1 MLRLWRGIPGSV
13 SVRRTC
19 IGRVA
24 FNHAGV
30 SDVFSLCAD
39 SRGIAD
45 EVLEVVESESFS
57 GFHLVLLISSPPPL
71 RLMRQPLLNDDA
83 AVVKSIK
90 EMALFERRGGGVGG
104 DELHEE
110 LDMCCMVPIL
120 DGGARRQLP
129 NNRHDRITPCAKHFV
144 KF

>member
-1 MLRLWRGIPGSV
+1 MLRLWRGVPGSV

-30 SDVFSLCAD
+30 SDVFSLRAD

-57 GFHLVLLISSPPPL
+57 GVHLVLLISSPPPL

-90 EMALFERRGGGVGG
+90 ELALLERCGGGVGG
-104 DELHEE
+104 DELRKEFDMRCVVPV
-110 LDMCCMVPIL
+110 LD
-120 DGGARRQLP
+120 DGTRRQLS
-129 NNRHDRITPCAKHFV
+129 NDRHDRITPCPKHFV